1 MTHFAA
7 AQGVVGTAHGIGA
20 MASMA
25 LGGVL
30 VVWVGYDTA
39 FLLLAAVA
47 ALGGVLVWLAMPETR
62 GAPVMAVAGGTTAKS
77 ID

>member
-1 MTHFAA
+1 
-7 AQGVVGTAHGIGA
+7 
-20 MASMA
+20 MA

-30 VVWVGYDTA
+30 VVWAGYDTA

-62 GAPVMAVAGGTTAKS
+62 GAPAMT
-77 ID
+77 